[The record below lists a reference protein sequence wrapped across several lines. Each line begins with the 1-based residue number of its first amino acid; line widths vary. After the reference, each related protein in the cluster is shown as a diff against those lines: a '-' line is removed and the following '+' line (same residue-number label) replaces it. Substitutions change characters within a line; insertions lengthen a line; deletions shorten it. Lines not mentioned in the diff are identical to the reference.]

1 MPQAKSTP
9 ETFTTSLKEI
19 HESSLLQHP
28 NIPNDKVFMVK
39 LFIIPAENKDNRA
52 HIMLTL
58 ASEKN
63 FHFFATKFLHN
74 NESWYTS
81 PEKMISN
88 VQQALNL
95 SNNPW
100 FNEISNL
107 EDGSFKNLL
116 LSLFSVEDYH
126 KLKAPEK
133 KSLSFEFDYRDD
145 ASINHIVTLLKKTD
159 SFTSSYPGT
168 PNSATPSQM
177 HSGYEKTG
185 TPETMSDDHTARKL
199 FQSGE
204 KEGIETNTLN
214 GLPPAT
220 YKPATYKPD
229 NTPKP
234 LSVTPDGAPFAGI
247 TPAQQD
253 GVLANMRQHAQSSK
267 KYQIIL
273 PCAYALS
280 MLFNYIGFL
289 PSNWL
294 MISCMSTA
302 ILGVVL
308 LQWTMYAAT
317 NYGQQELTRINANS
331 LQLETPWF
339 FNNLIYLGS
348 AMAVAMSFIAQPI
361 LAMMYATFILSLS
374 PSLATN
380 QVHIKHLNTI
390 ESFFKSTIDPRHKHD
405 SSMSLIY

>member
-1 MPQAKSTP
+1 MPQANSTL

-28 NIPNDKVFMVK
+28 NIPNDEVFMVK
-39 LFIIPAENKDNRA
+39 LLIIPAIQNKDKRA
-52 HIMLTL
+52 HIILTL
-58 ASEKN
+58 ASET
-63 FHFFATKFLHN
+63 FHFNATKFLHN
-74 NESWYTS
+74 NESWYSS

-88 VQQALNL
+88 VQQVLNL
-95 SNNPW
+95 SNNSW
-100 FNEISNL
+100 YNKISNL

-126 KLKAPEK
+126 KLKAPEEK
-133 KSLSFEFDYRDD
+133 NLSFEFDYRDD
-145 ASINHIVTLLKKTD
+145 ASINHIATLLKKTD
-159 SFTSSYPGT
+159 SFPSSYPGT

-177 HSGYEKTG
+177 HSGHETTG
-185 TPETMSDDHTARKL
+185 TPETMSDDHIARKL
-199 FQSGE
+199 FQSVKE
-204 KEGIETNTLN
+204 EGIETNIFN
-214 GLPPAT
+214 GLSPAT
-220 YKPATYKPD
+220 DKPD

-234 LSVTPDGAPFAGI
+234 LYVPSDGAPFSGI
-247 TPAQQD
+247 SPAQQD

-267 KYQIIL
+267 QYQIIL

-390 ESFFKSTIDPRHKHD
+390 ESFFKSTIDSRHELD
-405 SSMSLIY
+405 SSMSLIN